1 MLPPDLFHR
10 HHNLVWEYCSG
21 VSGIGDMEVVALS
34 PSFLVHISNTHPQH
48 FGKGML
54 QVASSDN
61 QVRKRIGV
69 CDEYWGY
76 THLPTI
82 HVNVE
87 WAWRKGHDEYSP
99 R

>member
-10 HHNLVWEYCSG
+10 HHNLVWEYCSA

-34 PSFLVHISNTHPQH
+34 PSFLVHISSTHPQH

-61 QVRKRIGV
+61 Q
-69 CDEYWGY
+69 C
-76 THLPTI
+76 
-82 HVNVE
+82 VNGLVS
-87 WAWRKGHDEYSP
+87 AMSTGDILTCP
-99 R
+99 PFM